1 MAVMKIR
8 ADAFVLRQ
16 KYRRSFSFS
25 TRRDKEVRTRSAPA
39 FASIRLMPS
48 APIPYTLKRRD
59 RHRQTEIG
67 AKSGQVER
75 SRRLF
80 LFAEAPRTR
89 TSEEGRYYFIMIII
103 SLFFSPWPLARL
115 TSFIRYKRRA
125 AVQDIFT
132 RDGNGV
138 GPLTVEKKIHF

>member
-8 ADAFVLRQ
+8 VDANELRQ

-25 TRRDKEVRTRSAPA
+25 TLRDKEVRTRPAPA

-48 APIPYTLKRRD
+48 ASIPYTYTLKRRD

-103 SLFFSPWPLARL
+103 SPFFSPWPLARL
-115 TSFIRYKRRA
+115 TSFIRYKRREQQCRISSR
-125 AVQDIFT
+125 VM
-132 RDGNGV
+132 GMV
-138 GPLTVEKKIHF
+138 LGP